1 MKVRGRIL
9 TKYGYVLP
17 VIAVLLG
24 ITVFPLI
31 YSLALGFHSCDLRL
45 GGTWIFAGLSN
56 YGEAL
61 FEDSRVWSSL
71 KNTFIIG
78 IPAITLEFI
87 IGMGLALLLNRKLV
101 GKRIITSLLILP
113 VMISPIVAGL
123 IWRMLYHTKYGA
135 INGLLQLLGIKLQPA
150 WLGDP
155 SLAVLAVI
163 FTDVW
168 EWTPLVMM
176 ILLAGLQ
183 SISIEPYESAR
194 IDGASRFQIFGS
206 ITLPL
211 LKLPII
217 AAILIRLIDTIKLFD
232 IVFVLTMGGPGGRTE
247 TISFYTYLV
256 GFRYFRMG
264 YAAALSYLLLIFTV
278 ILATFFVRVMRPRE
292 VV

>member
-1 MKVRGRIL
+1 MEVRRRIF
-9 TKYGYVLP
+9 TQYGYVLP

-24 ITVFPLI
+24 ITIFPLI
-31 YSLALGFHSCDLRL
+31 YSLALSFHSCDLRL

-61 FEDSRVWSSL
+61 FEDGRVWSSL

-78 IPAITLEFI
+78 LPAIALEFI
-87 IGMGLALLLNRKLV
+87 IGLGLALLLNRKLV
-101 GKRIITSLLILP
+101 GKGIITSLLILP

-135 INGLLQLLGIKLQPA
+135 INGFLQLLGIKLQPA
-150 WLGDP
+150 WLGEP

-168 EWTPLVMM
+168 EWTPLMMM

-194 IDGASRFQIFGS
+194 IDGASRFQIFGY

-211 LKLPII
+211 LRLPII

-292 VV
+292 AV